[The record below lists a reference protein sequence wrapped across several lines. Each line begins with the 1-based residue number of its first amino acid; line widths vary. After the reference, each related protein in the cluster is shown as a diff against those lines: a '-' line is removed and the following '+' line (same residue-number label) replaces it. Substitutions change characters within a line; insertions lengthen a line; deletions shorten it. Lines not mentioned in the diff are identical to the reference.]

1 MTAYLLKDKIYDWDS
16 LWKFTFIRN
25 PYDRMVSYY
34 TFYRMPRR
42 MPYLHKTRKTAL
54 EMSFS
59 DWVRYLKK
67 KEFVRL
73 GDHPPRKIPMWR
85 RPQVDFIYNN
95 GIKLVDH
102 IGRYETLQEDYH
114 YIANKLELNKDIS
127 IWKHHRELKHYNR
140 SNRLEDF
147 RLYYD
152 DESRSIVKW
161 WFMRD
166 IKEFNYTFF

>member
-1 MTAYLLKDKIYDWDS
+1 MIVWYH
-16 LWKFTFIRN
+16 TF
-25 PYDRMVSYY
+25 
-34 TFYRMPRR
+34 FRMPRQL
-42 MPYLHKTRKTAL
+42 PFEHKTRRAAL
-54 EMSFS
+54 QMSFP

-67 KEFVRL
+67 KEFTRL

-85 RPQVDFIYNN
+85 RPQVDFIFNG

-114 YIANKLELNKDIS
+114 YIANKLELDKDIS
-127 IWKHHRELKHYNR
+127 IWKHHRELKHYNKSKR
-140 SNRLEDF
+140 IEDF